1 VKKVKHFIE
10 NLKLGLDTFLEL
22 GYNVLRSQPTNNLL
36 PRGSHERSE

>member
-1 VKKVKHFIE
+1 MKKVKHFIE
-10 NLKLGLDTFLEL
+10 NLKLGLDKFFRK